1 MPRILDFS
9 TSFSSSKSD
18 VISFPTFTLINVEH
32 KTGFIITATKREDE
46 SVTMSVFGRKPMNSP
61 AIPGININ
69 GKNAA
74 TVVIVEVVTGMA
86 ISFVPKIAASIRFFP
101 ACL

>member
-1 MPRILDFS
+1 M
-9 TSFSSSKSD
+9 
-18 VISFPTFTLINVEH
+18 ISFPTLTLINVEH
-32 KTGFIITATKREDE
+32 KTGFIKTATKSDDE
-46 SVTMSVFGRKPMNSP
+46 RVTMSVFGRKLMNSP
-61 AIPGININ
+61 AIPGINIK

-86 ISFVPKIAASIRFFP
+86 ISFVPRTAASIRFFP